1 MAKPAS
7 RTETPSQDAPSQ
19 DAPRAELS
27 ALRGCLDYQREH
39 VLGILEGL
47 SEDDLRRPVL
57 PSGWTCLGL
66 VNHLALDVERFWFR
80 AVVAGEQVALAQGDA
95 AWRVDPDVPAQA
107 VFELYREEIAR
118 ADQVIDTTP
127 LDAAPAWWPTEIFPG
142 LPPRDLRN
150 NILAVITETACHA
163 GHLDAVR
170 ELIDGRTW
178 LVLT

>member
-1 MAKPAS
+1 VAEPVS
-7 RTETPSQDAPSQ
+7 RTEASS
-19 DAPRAELS
+19 AELS
-27 ALRGCLDYQREH
+27 ALRACLDYQRGH

-57 PSGWTCLGL
+57 PTGWTCLGL

-80 AVVAGEQVALAQGDA
+80 AVVAGEKVELPDGAA
-95 AWRVDPDVPAQA
+95 AWQVSPDVPATT
-107 VFELYREEIAR
+107 VFDLYRAEIAH
-118 ADQVIDTTP
+118 ADAVIATTA
-127 LDAAPAWWPTEIFPG
+127 LDAAAAWWPTEIFPD
-142 LPPRDLRN
+142 LPPRDLRT
-150 NILAVITETACHA
+150 NILAVITETANHA